1 MPRVCV
7 QGNSIRRDPRLFF
20 GQPLDKFVFA
30 AHPWFRVPTES
41 STSSGTFAAAVKASA
56 PVRPAINPWTFLQRL
71 FSWALLWVIAV
82 WFVFSGWDT
91 GCLLLIACFGL
102 AGQWE
107 FYRAQEEKGHKVFKQ
122 SGLFC
127 GALVFANT
135 WYFLIHHPGHAN
147 FVHCGGELVLV
158 FSLLGAFIRLVV
170 MPEANREPITTAA
183 LTLLGLLYVPF
194 LFNFV
199 ALLAFTPG
207 DIVQNRFLLIY
218 LLAVTKFS
226 DVGAYVIGSAFGRHK
241 MIPRI
246 SPGKTWEGFAGAMLT
261 SLAISVALVYF
272 MGTRLRAISLTDSV
286 ILGLLLPLISV
297 VGDLAESVV
306 KRDASIKDS
315 GRSIPGIGGALDLID
330 SILFTAP
337 VLYFYLQ
344 FTAAA
349 QQ

>member
-1 MPRVCV
+1 
-7 QGNSIRRDPRLFF
+7 
-20 GQPLDKFVFA
+20 
-30 AHPWFRVPTES
+30 VPPES
-41 STSSGTFAAAVKASA
+41 PTSSGAFATAAKASA
-56 PVRPAINPWTFLQRL
+56 PVRPVIDPRTFLKRL
-71 FSWALLWVIAV
+71 ASWVALWIVAL

-91 GCLLLIACFGL
+91 GCLLLIAFFGL

-127 GALVFANT
+127 GALVFANS
-135 WYFLIHHPGHAN
+135 WYFLIHHPGHAR
-147 FVHCGGELVLV
+147 FVHLGGELVLV
-158 FSLLGAFIRLVV
+158 FALLGAFIRLVV
-170 MPEANREPITTAA
+170 VPEAHRAPITTAA

-194 LFNFV
+194 LLNFL

-207 DIVQNRFLLIY
+207 TMQGHPEQNRFLLIY

-226 DVGAYVIGSAFGRHK
+226 DVGAYVIGSLVGRHK

-246 SPGKTWEGFAGAMLT
+246 SPGKTWEGFAGAILT
-261 SLAISVALVYF
+261 SLAISIALTRV
-272 MGTRLRAISLTDSV
+272 MGARVQAISFTDSI
-286 ILGLLLPLISV
+286 ILGLLLPLVSV

-315 GRSIPGIGGALDLID
+315 GHSIPGIGGALDLID

-344 FTAAA
+344 FTAPA
-349 QQ
+349 QP

>member
-1 MPRVCV
+1 
-7 QGNSIRRDPRLFF
+7 
-20 GQPLDKFVFA
+20 
-30 AHPWFRVPTES
+30 VPSES
-41 STSSGTFAAAVKASA
+41 PTSSGTVAPTAKASTW
-56 PVRPAINPWTFLQRL
+56 PTINPRTFLKRL
-71 FSWALLWVIAV
+71 FSWVALWIVAL

-91 GCLLLIACFGL
+91 GCLLLIAFFGL

-127 GALVFANT
+127 GALIFANS
-135 WYFLIHHPGHAN
+135 WFFLIHHPGHAH
-147 FVHCGGELVLV
+147 FVHFGEELVLV
-158 FSLLGAFIRLVV
+158 FSLLGALIRLVV
-170 MPEANREPITTAA
+170 VPETHKAPITTAA
-183 LTLLGLLYVPF
+183 LTLLGLMYVPF

-199 ALLAFTPG
+199 ALLALTPG
-207 DIVQNRFLLIY
+207 DMAENRFLLIY

-226 DVGAYVIGSAFGRHK
+226 DVGAYVIGSLVGRHK

-261 SLAISVALVYF
+261 SLVISMVLTHV
-272 MGTRLRAISLTDSV
+272 MGPHVQSISFIDSI
-286 ILGLLLPLISV
+286 ILGLLLPMVSV

-315 GRSIPGIGGALDLID
+315 GHSIPGIGGALDLID

-344 FTAAA
+344 FTAPA
-349 QQ
+349 QP

>member
-1 MPRVCV
+1 MMKPRV
-7 QGNSIRRDPRLFF
+7 
-20 GQPLDKFVFA
+20 
-30 AHPWFRVPTES
+30 
-41 STSSGTFAAAVKASA
+41 
-56 PVRPAINPWTFLQRL
+56 FLKRL
-71 FSWALLWVIAV
+71 FSWIALWIVAL
-82 WFVFSGWDT
+82 WFVFCGWDT
-91 GCLLLIACFGL
+91 GCLLLIAFFGL

-127 GALVFANT
+127 GALIFANS
-135 WYFLIHHPGHAN
+135 WYFLIHHPGHAR
-147 FVHCGGELVLV
+147 FVHFGEELVLV
-158 FSLLGAFIRLVV
+158 FALLGAFIRLVV
-170 MPEANREPITTAA
+170 VPETHKAPITTAA
-183 LTLLGLLYVPF
+183 LTLLGLLYVAF

-199 ALLAFTPG
+199 ALLALTPG
-207 DIVQNRFLLIY
+207 DMAENRFLLIY

-226 DVGAYVIGSAFGRHK
+226 DVGAYVIGSLIGRHK

-246 SPGKTWEGFAGAMLT
+246 SPGKTWEGFVGAILT
-261 SLAISVALVYF
+261 SLGISIALVHVMGGRVHAISFA
-272 MGTRLRAISLTDSV
+272 DSI
-286 ILGLLLPLISV
+286 ILGLLLPLVSV

-344 FTAAA
+344 FTAPV
-349 QQ
+349 QP

>member
-1 MPRVCV
+1 
-7 QGNSIRRDPRLFF
+7 
-20 GQPLDKFVFA
+20 
-30 AHPWFRVPTES
+30 VPPES
-41 STSSGTFAAAVKASA
+41 LKSSGTFATAVSAS
-56 PVRPAINPWTFLQRL
+56 VRHMMKPRVFLKRL
-71 FSWALLWVIAV
+71 ASWIALWIVAL
-82 WFVFSGWDT
+82 WFVFCGWDT
-91 GCLLLIACFGL
+91 GCLLLIAFFGL

-127 GALVFANT
+127 GALIFANS
-135 WYFLIHHPGHAN
+135 WYFLIHRPGDAR
-147 FVHCGGELVLV
+147 FVHFGGELVLV
-158 FSLLGAFIRLVV
+158 FALLGALIRLVV
-170 MPEANREPITTAA
+170 VPETHKAPITTAA
-183 LTLLGLLYVPF
+183 LTLLGLMYVPF

-199 ALLAFTPG
+199 ALLAFLPG
-207 DIVQNRFLLIY
+207 DMAQNRFLLIY

-226 DVGAYVIGSAFGRHK
+226 DVGAYVVGSLVGRHK

-246 SPGKTWEGFAGAMLT
+246 SPGKTWEGFAGAILT
-261 SLAISVALVYF
+261 SLAISVALTHF
-272 MGTRLRAISLTDSV
+272 MSARVPAISFADSI

-344 FTAAA
+344 FTAPV
-349 QQ
+349 QP

>member
-1 MPRVCV
+1 MPPESPPSP
-7 QGNSIRRDPRLFF
+7 GTHFPASAEKASLNIRAFILKPSTFLKRLASWVVLWVGALFLIFSDWENLSLFF
-20 GQPLDKFVFA
+20 I
-30 AHPWFRVPTES
+30 
-41 STSSGTFAAAVKASA
+41 
-56 PVRPAINPWTFLQRL
+56 AI
-71 FSWALLWVIAV
+71 
-82 WFVFSGWDT
+82 
-91 GCLLLIACFGL
+91 FGL

-127 GALVFANT
+127 GALLFANT
-135 WYFLIHHPGHAN
+135 WYFLIFRPDHAG
-147 FVHCGGELVLV
+147 FVHFGEELVLV

-170 MPEANREPITTAA
+170 RQENHAAPITTAA

-199 ALLAFTPG
+199 ALLAFSPG
-207 DIVQNRFLLIY
+207 HPEENRFLLIY

-226 DVGAYVIGSAFGRHK
+226 DVGAYVVGSLIGKHK

-246 SPGKTWEGFAGAMLT
+246 SPGKTWEGFAGAILT
-261 SLAISVALVYF
+261 SLVFSIILTWA
-272 MGTRLRAISLTDSV
+272 MGGRLEVLSFTDSIV
-286 ILGLLLPLISV
+286 LGLLLPLISV

-315 GRSIPGIGGALDLID
+315 GHTIPGIGGALDLID

-344 FTAAA
+344 FVSPTV
-349 QQ
+349 Q

>member
-1 MPRVCV
+1 
-7 QGNSIRRDPRLFF
+7 
-20 GQPLDKFVFA
+20 
-30 AHPWFRVPTES
+30 VPPES
-41 STSSGTFAAAVKASA
+41 PTSSGTFATTGSA
-56 PVRPAINPWTFLQRL
+56 QKPSLPVRPAIKPRTFLKRL
-71 FSWALLWVIAV
+71 ASWVALWIVAL
-82 WFVFSGWDT
+82 WFVFCGWDT
-91 GCLLLIACFGL
+91 GCLLLISFFGL

-127 GALVFANT
+127 GALIFFNT
-135 WYFLIHHPGHAN
+135 WYFLIHHPGHAR
-147 FVHCGGELVLV
+147 FVHFGEELVLV

-170 MPEANREPITTAA
+170 VPETHRAPITTAA

-199 ALLAFTPG
+199 ALLAFPPG
-207 DIVQNRFLLIY
+207 NPEQNRFLLIY

-226 DVGAYVIGSAFGRHK
+226 DVGAYVIGSVIGRHK

-261 SLAISVALVYF
+261 SLLISVVLTQV
-272 MGTRLRAISLTDSV
+272 MGARVQAISLTDSI
-286 ILGLLLPLISV
+286 ILGLLLPLVSV

-315 GRSIPGIGGALDLID
+315 GHSIPGIGGALDLID

-344 FTAAA
+344 FTASV
-349 QQ
+349 QP

>member
-1 MPRVCV
+1 M
-7 QGNSIRRDPRLFF
+7 FT
-20 GQPLDKFVFA
+20 A
-30 AHPWFRVPTES
+30 VPSES
-41 STSSGTFAAAVKASA
+41 PTSSGTYTTFSMEKVSSPPRSGIKPRTFFKRLASWVALWLIVVALQFFFA
-56 PVRPAINPWTFLQRL
+56 
-71 FSWALLWVIAV
+71 SWQ
-82 WFVFSGWDT
+82 T
-91 GCLLLIACFGL
+91 GSLLLIAFFGL

-107 FYRAQEEKGHKVFKQ
+107 FYRSQEEKGHKVFKQ

-127 GALVFANT
+127 GALIFLNS
-135 WYFLIHHPGHAN
+135 WYFLIHHPSNAR
-147 FVHCGGELVLV
+147 FVHFGQELVLV
-158 FSLLGAFIRLVV
+158 FAILGAFIRLVV
-170 MPEANREPITTAA
+170 RQEEHRAPITTAA
-183 LTLLGLLYVPF
+183 LTLLGILYVPF

-207 DIVQNRFLLIY
+207 NPEQNRFLLIY
-218 LLAVTKFS
+218 VLAVTKFS
-226 DVGAYVIGSAFGRHK
+226 DVGAYVVGSLIGRHK

-246 SPGKTWEGFAGAMLT
+246 SPGKTWEGFAGAILT
-261 SLAISVALVYF
+261 SLVLSIVLTQAMSAHLQALSF
-272 MGTRLRAISLTDSV
+272 ASSI

-315 GRSIPGIGGALDLID
+315 GSTIPGIGGALDLID

-349 QQ
+349 G

>member
-1 MPRVCV
+1 MP
-7 QGNSIRRDPRLFF
+7 P
-20 GQPLDKFVFA
+20 
-30 AHPWFRVPTES
+30 ES
-41 STSSGTFAAAVKASA
+41 PTSSGTPPPAASA
-56 PVRPAINPWTFLQRL
+56 EKVASSTRARIDPRTFLKRL
-71 FSWALLWVIAV
+71 FSWLALWFVALLV
-82 WFVFSGWDT
+82 VFSGWQT
-91 GCLLLIACFGL
+91 GTLALIALFGL

-107 FYRAQEEKGHKVFKQ
+107 FYRAQEEKGHRVFKQ

-127 GALVFANT
+127 GALVFVNS
-135 WYFLIHHPGHAN
+135 WYFLILHPGQAR
-147 FVHCGGELVLV
+147 FVHFGGELVLV

-170 MPEANREPITTAA
+170 RQEEHRAPITTAA

-199 ALLAFTPG
+199 ALLEFMPG
-207 DIVQNRFLLIY
+207 STEQNRFLLIY

-226 DVGAYVIGSAFGRHK
+226 DVGAYVVGSLIGRHK

-246 SPGKTWEGFAGAMLT
+246 SPGKTWEGFAGAILT
-261 SLAISVALVYF
+261 SLVISIVLTQAMGERLQALSFV
-272 MGTRLRAISLTDSV
+272 DSIV
-286 ILGLLLPLISV
+286 LGLLLPLISV

-315 GRSIPGIGGALDLID
+315 GRTIPGIGGALDLID

-344 FTAAA
+344 FTAPV
-349 QQ
+349 QP